1 MILPH
6 HWILWGLGWLFM
18 PRMTIGII
26 IGIFFHHP
34 TLALVLGIVG
44 GLIDLN

>member
-1 MILPH
+1 MLPNN
-6 HWILWGLGWLFM
+6 WILWGLGWLLL

-34 TLALVLGIVG
+34 ILALVLGIVG